1 MHEDRVT
8 WIARRA
14 AWVCI
19 AMLAMLSWMPG
30 SMMIRTGTPGDLEHA
45 AAYLITGSV
54 VAVGYGSRLGYWLL
68 ALLLCAWAGVL
79 ETGQLWVPGRHAQ
92 LIDFAA
98 SSIGAILGISS
109 IAAYRRRSRS

>member
-1 MHEDRVT
+1 MHEDRVA

-19 AMLAMLSWMPG
+19 AVLAILSWTPG
-30 SMMIRTGTPGDLEHA
+30 DEMIRTGAPGDLEHV

-54 VAVGYGSRLGYWLL
+54 VAVGYSSRLGYWLL

-109 IAAYRRRSRS
+109 VAAYRRWSKS